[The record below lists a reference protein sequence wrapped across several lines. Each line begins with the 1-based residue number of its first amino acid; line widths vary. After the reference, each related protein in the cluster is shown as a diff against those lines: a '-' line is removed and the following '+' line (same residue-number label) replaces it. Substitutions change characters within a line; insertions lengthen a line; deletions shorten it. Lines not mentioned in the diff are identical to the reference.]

1 METLAVVMIGVL
13 VLVVSVALR
22 YFKQSDLDY
31 ARAVY
36 QKSLSEL
43 KCMPTNADLRQKTL
57 ALGRVYSHLTRD
69 KKGLT
74 TFDEVALS
82 NDISAACAAA
92 GIISVQEPIVTAELP
107 TSSIEARLRT
117 LVELKNK
124 KLIDSAEYDKRRVEI
139 LSSI

>member
-1 METLAVVMIGVL
+1 MEILVVIGGIVF
-13 VLVVSVALR
+13 LVVSVASR
-22 YFKQSDLDY
+22 HFKQGGLND
-31 ARAVY
+31 ARAAY

-43 KCMPTNADLRQKTL
+43 KCMPTNAELRQNTL

-92 GIISVQEPIVTAELP
+92 SVISVQEPIVTSELL
-107 TSSIEARLRT
+107 SSGIEARLRT
-117 LVELKNK
+117 LVELKEK
-124 KLIDSAEYDKRRVEI
+124 KLLDSAEYDKRRIEI